1 MFSGLQELLLIGLII
16 ACLFLLPR
24 MMQRGRQDAA
34 GTSAAVRRGLQI
46 PRSLRLAV
54 VLSAIWLMMSIAYF
68 QPWRAYTSRFLYV
81 GIVPIAAA
89 WGIIWIA
96 HGRRNRRTED

>member
-1 MFSGLQELLLIGLII
+1 MFSGLQELLLIVLII
-16 ACLFLLPR
+16 GCLFLLPR

-34 GTSAAVRRGLQI
+34 GSSAAVQPGLHI
-46 PRSLRLAV
+46 SRSLRLAV
-54 VLSAIWLMMSIAYF
+54 VVSAIWLLVSLAYF
-68 QPWRAYTSRFLYV
+68 QPWRTYTSRFLYV

-96 HGRRNRRTED
+96 RGRRKRRRED